1 MKDRFFRVFGG
12 YVSCIGLI
20 VITYFIFGVIFPE
33 TLMSLDLFILIIG
46 ITVLFSIPAIIYS
59 FLMEFV
65 INPKI
70 SRSYWGICISVFFW
84 IITVGVFFSGFT
96 FISLDRHNLIL
107 SLRTGIGGLLSGIW
121 IRYMYVR
128 EIKGQQVPSWFI
140 FILIFFICFAVIGLL
155 VAVILLLIIAF
166 K

>member
-1 MKDRFFRVFGG
+1 MTKQMNGRFFRVFGG

-70 SRSYWGICISVFFW
+70 SRS
-84 IITVGVFFSGFT
+84 
-96 FISLDRHNLIL
+96 
-107 SLRTGIGGLLSGIW
+107 
-121 IRYMYVR
+121 
-128 EIKGQQVPSWFI
+128 
-140 FILIFFICFAVIGLL
+140 
-155 VAVILLLIIAF
+155 
-166 K
+166 